1 MSGEAAV
8 PAPGGGAG
16 LTENPP
22 PPGPRD
28 QHPSGKE
35 GYGRTMQILR
45 ALVFIGYF
53 TTCIM
58 V

>member
-8 PAPGGGAG
+8 PAPGAAG
-16 LTENPP
+16 LTEKPP

-28 QHPSGKE
+28 WHPSGKE
-35 GYGRTMQILR
+35 SYGKSMQILR

-53 TTCIM
+53 TTWLGRS
-58 V
+58 